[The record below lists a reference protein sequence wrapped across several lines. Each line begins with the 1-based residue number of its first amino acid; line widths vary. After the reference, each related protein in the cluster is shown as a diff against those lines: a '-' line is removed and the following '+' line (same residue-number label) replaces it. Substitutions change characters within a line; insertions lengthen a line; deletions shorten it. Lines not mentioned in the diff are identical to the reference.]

1 MRRRE
6 SRTSPP
12 PLRGRSIRQRVRPEV
27 AGPMTSSAD
36 REGGDFYRCAIQLP
50 PSLTLPHQACIRARA
65 SAARVGGGNRSNL
78 PRRAFFASLAGAA
91 IAHPFAAYAQKP
103 TLPMIGFLNVASA
116 DGYQPMVAA
125 FRRGL
130 QEMGYVEGQN
140 VVIEYRWA
148 DGQTDRLPALAAELV
163 HHQVAVIA
171 ATSTPAAL
179 AAKAAT
185 AAIPIVFESGGD
197 PIRLGLVASLSQPGG
212 NVTGVTQLNAVVSP
226 KRLELLHELLPTAST
241 MALLVNPAN
250 PTLSEIETNGA
261 LSAARNL
268 GMALHILN
276 ARSDRDLEEA
286 FLKIT
291 QLHARGLV
299 IGADAFFTSR
309 SKLLAALCA
318 RYAVPAVYENREFV
332 TAGGLLSYG
341 GIITDSYRLTGVYV
355 ARVLKGEKPA
365 ELPVQQATKI
375 ELYINLKTAKAL
387 GITVPLTLSGRA
399 DEVIE

>member
-1 MRRRE
+1 VIAQPLRLISPFRLSHFPDLMLAWHCAAAAAVGAAMRRRE
-6 SRTSPP
+6 FIALLAGTAVT
-12 PLRGRSIRQRVRPEV
+12 RS
-27 AGPMTSSAD
+27 
-36 REGGDFYRCAIQLP
+36 L
-50 PSLTLPHQACIRARA
+50 
-65 SAARVGGGNRSNL
+65 AAR
-78 PRRAFFASLAGAA
+78 
-91 IAHPFAAYAQKP
+91 AQKP

-130 QEMGYVEGQN
+130 QETGYVEGQN
-140 VVIEYRWA
+140 VAIEYRWA
-148 DGQTDRLPALAAELV
+148 DGRTDRLPALAAELV

-185 AAIPIVFESGGD
+185 TTIPIVFESGGD

-226 KRLELLHELLPTAST
+226 KRLELLHELLPTAKT
-241 MALLVNPAN
+241 MALVVNPAN
-250 PTLSEIETNGA
+250 PGLTEIETNGA

-268 GMALHILN
+268 GLELHVLD
-276 ARSDRDLEEA
+276 ASSDRDLEEA
-286 FLKIT
+286 FLKIS

-309 SKLLAALCA
+309 SKLLAALAA
-318 RYAVPAVYENREFV
+318 RYAVPAVYENRDFV
-332 TAGGLLSYG
+332 AAGGLMSYG
-341 GIITDSYRLTGVYV
+341 GIITDSYRLTGVY
-355 ARVLKGEKPA
+355 AGRVLKGEKPA
-365 ELPVQQATKI
+365 ELPVQQGTKV
-375 ELYINLKTAKAL
+375 ELYINLKTAKSL

-399 DEVIE
+399 DELFE